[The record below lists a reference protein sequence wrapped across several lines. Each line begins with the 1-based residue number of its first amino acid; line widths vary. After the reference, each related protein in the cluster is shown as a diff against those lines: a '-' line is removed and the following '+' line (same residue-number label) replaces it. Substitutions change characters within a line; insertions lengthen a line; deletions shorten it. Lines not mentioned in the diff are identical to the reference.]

1 MERVDDGRHAG
12 VLLNGECEG
21 RKVVWEERVGGLSE
35 RASSE
40 RGRRPPANELSR
52 SRLGHELDDGR
63 MATDRSTARAIR
75 EPPISRAAWPV
86 EPKPCNLPAMAC
98 RSIWLVG
105 RSCSQEL
112 AAGAAP
118 PSRSSS
124 SKGGDEAPDTSN
136 DASRSFLSLLWLG
149 PSSLLICF

>member
-1 MERVDDGRHAG
+1 MEGVDDGRHAG

-105 RSCSQEL
+105 RSWPQEQL
-112 AAGAAP
+112 LRRAAAAATAVTRP
-118 PSRSSS
+118 QTPRMMHLEAFSR
-124 SKGGDEAPDTSN
+124 
-136 DASRSFLSLLWLG
+136 
-149 PSSLLICF
+149 CFGWDQVPF